1 MRIKNTEQ
9 NSLRPQTGAS
19 TLSSPNKAL
28 IQLRQKSIL
37 KVGVAKTIKSLIT
50 MDLGKNW
57 LQLKYCVTKWTFQ
70 TRLETLWWV
79 LNILETLWWVLNIG
93 EHQLKHV
100 YQMLAFLQKSF
111 HQRYTSWW
119 QLVMIIY
126 SNCIK
131 TIGYVMTK

>member
-57 LQLKYCVTKWTFQ
+57 LQLKYWVTKWTFK
-70 TRLETLWWV
+70 TR
-79 LNILETLWWVLNIG
+79 LETLWWVLNIG

-126 SNCIK
+126 SNRIK